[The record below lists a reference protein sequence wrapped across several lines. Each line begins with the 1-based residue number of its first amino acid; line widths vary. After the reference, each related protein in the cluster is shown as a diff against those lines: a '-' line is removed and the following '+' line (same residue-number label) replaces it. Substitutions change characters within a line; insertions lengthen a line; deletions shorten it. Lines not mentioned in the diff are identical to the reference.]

1 MGDAHKAAVIHG
13 LGEGGGTYGDG
24 WVPVA
29 GSPTSSSGSM
39 FSSTSSLTDD
49 DVGDDVTSSPRGQR
63 PVSSSSSCSLTSSES
78 SDKMQTDGTSAE
90 GPLYE
95 MSTMLDHLPA
105 LRTGLSKFYRGR
117 SQSFTALAKVSCVE
131 DLAKKTTP
139 YIRGKKTSRCYTYTA
154 ALGTKNQLSK
164 KIAKKV
170 QNSPDRLLS
179 RARST
184 SLLRSSARPPAY
196 HGKREVYRY

>member
-1 MGDAHKAAVIHG
+1 MGDVHKAAVIHG

-29 GSPTSSSGSM
+29 GSSSGSM
-39 FSSTSSLTDD
+39 FWSTSSLTDD
-49 DVGDDVTSSPRGQR
+49 DDGDDVTSSPRGQR

-78 SDKMQTDGTSAE
+78 SDKMQTDGASAE

-95 MSTMLDHLPA
+95 LSTMLDHLPG

-139 YIRGKKTSRCYTYTA
+139 YIRGTKSRCYTA
-154 ALGTKNQLSK
+154 ALGAKNQLSK

-170 QNSPDRLLS
+170 QNSPDRQLS
-179 RARST
+179 SARST
-184 SLLRSSARPPAY
+184 ILAY
-196 HGKREVYRY
+196 HGKREVYRC